1 MRPGDGTKVDGK
13 PHNEY
18 DALVTAEIAW
28 VLGRRAGLT
37 GSSGYGE
44 YAASAHGLG
53 ASGSGTE
60 RFQRLASTLWLES
73 FFRRTFASK
82 SINLAQLAV
91 NSDEASTVSGL
102 VRTYRRLTNLNG
114 TLTGAADA
122 AAAVAA
128 PLRPGAQTLPP
139 KNCGLFV
146 LESGPFLRGKLYS
159 DGLLRDTD
167 GGDIP
172 RNLGDQLAFEALYA
186 KMASMNMMDWTPD
199 GLVLSKL
206 EGPTGDQAGSQAIDA
221 KQAQLFNI
229 CVQGPALA
237 RSWTGQPLLQCM
249 PMDKVFVVVVA
260 DVSTELGAKPTTTT
274 NAEPTNDEYVQVIV
288 ELHKKL
294 AKRNE
299 RAGAAREAA
308 QAELDEAVNAREAY
322 FATGATQ
329 QEKDRFEEDWQ
340 SNAVD
345 MRNGNT
351 AATSVMT
358 NFKLMRTTSAHLSQ
372 YSGTGSQEH
381 SRCGLRR
388 GSNGTRWT
396 AEYIV
401 GGWCIGTVLDNS
413 ASRASVGNV
422 TRTAPSSMALN
433 VNVGVEWWS
442 GDKLYRHYMD
452 NGVEQRSGRPG
463 QDIARAAPPGANDRQ
478 AVISAVPGDGA

>member
-1 MRPGDGTKVDGK
+1 MGRITRKRV
-13 PHNEY
+13 
-18 DALVTAEIAW
+18 LVI
-28 VLGRRAGLT
+28 GGM
-37 GSSGYGE
+37 
-44 YAASAHGLG
+44 
-53 ASGSGTE
+53 
-60 RFQRLASTLWLES
+60 
-73 FFRRTFASK
+73 
-82 SINLAQLAV
+82 
-91 NSDEASTVSGL
+91 
-102 VRTYRRLTNLNG
+102 
-114 TLTGAADA
+114 
-122 AAAVAA
+122 VAA

-294 AKRNE
+294 AKRNLT
-299 RAGAAREAA
+299 
-308 QAELDEAVNAREAY
+308 ELLRAVNKTLAPADGRALLTSRSEGLSPGEDGTYRFTEAWARR
-322 FATGATQ
+322 FTTDLQ
-329 QEKDRFEEDWQ
+329 HRDRLGGHVLA
-340 SNAVD
+340 N
-345 MRNGNT
+345 
-351 AATSVMT
+351 
-358 NFKLMRTTSAHLSQ
+358 
-372 YSGTGSQEH
+372 
-381 SRCGLRR
+381 RR
-388 GSNGTRWT
+388 AKHR
-396 AEYIV
+396 I
-401 GGWCIGTVLDNS
+401 
-413 ASRASVGNV
+413 
-422 TRTAPSSMALN
+422 
-433 VNVGVEWWS
+433 
-442 GDKLYRHYMD
+442 
-452 NGVEQRSGRPG
+452 RP
-463 QDIARAAPPGANDRQ
+463 R
-478 AVISAVPGDGA
+478 

>member
-28 VLGRRAGLT
+28 VLGRRAGATRIRGL
-37 GSSGYGE
+37 GE

-53 ASGSGTE
+53 GSGTE

-73 FFRRTFASK
+73 FFRSAFASN
-82 SINLAQLAV
+82 SIDLAGLAV
-91 NSDEASTVSGL
+91 NSAGPVSGL
-102 VRTYRRLTNLNG
+102 ARTYASLNPRFSG
-114 TLTGAADA
+114 SLTGAADA
-122 AAAVAA
+122 AAAAAA
-128 PLRPGAQTLPP
+128 PAPAGGAALAA
-139 KNCGLFV
+139 KDCGLFV

-159 DGLLRDTD
+159 DGLFRDKD

-172 RNLGDQLAFEALYA
+172 RNLGDELAFEALYA

-260 DVSTELGAKPTTTT
+260 DVSTELGIAQGVSVNYADP
-274 NAEPTNDEYVQVIV
+274 AGDAYVRVIV
-288 ELHKKL
+288 DLHKKL
-294 AKRNE
+294 ADRNE
-299 RAGAAREAA
+299 KAGAAREAA
-308 QAELDEAVNAREAY
+308 QTLLDAAVDAREAY
-322 FATGATQ
+322 FATGATKV
-329 QEKDRFEEDWQ
+329 EKDAFEADWQ
-340 SNAVD
+340 SKAVA
-345 MRNGNT
+345 MRYGNT
-351 AATSVMT
+351 AEKSVMT

-372 YSGTGSQEH
+372 YSGAGSQEH
-381 SRCGLRR
+381 PRCGLRR
-388 GSNGTRWT
+388 GKNGARYT

-463 QDIARAAPPGANDRQ
+463 QDIARAAPMGAGDRQ
-478 AVISAVPGDGA
+478 RVISADDGDGK